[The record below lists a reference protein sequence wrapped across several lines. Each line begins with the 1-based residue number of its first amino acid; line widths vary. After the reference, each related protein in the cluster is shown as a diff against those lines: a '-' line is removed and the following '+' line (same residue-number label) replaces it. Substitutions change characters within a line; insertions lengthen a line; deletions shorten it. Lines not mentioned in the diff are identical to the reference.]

1 MGDVPGAFWC
11 AASASS
17 CPQDVSC
24 ASFFPIVFVHLSIR
38 TSGMES
44 MEVATGTQQQ
54 TSRRHAGGNF
64 TSQQGLDLLCS
75 WNQHSFFMILTFLTR
90 RMPRMWLRQAHRRSR
105 PTLWTDMNRLCRF
118 GKVAQRFAPCG
129 THAWWQAYRPPK
141 ARGENT
147 NTARNLEY
155 LGMVLKWDTVRHS
168 ETPEI
173 TWESWDNCM

>member
-64 TSQQGLDLLCS
+64 TSQQGLDWTCFAAGISTHFLWFSHFSPGGCQECGWGRRTEEAGRPYEQIWIGCVGSARSPSDLPPVALMLGDRLTDHPKPVARTPTQPET
-75 WNQHSFFMILTFLTR
+75 WNILEWCWSET
-90 RMPRMWLRQAHRRSR
+90 Q
-105 PTLWTDMNRLCRF
+105 
-118 GKVAQRFAPCG
+118 
-129 THAWWQAYRPPK
+129 
-141 ARGENT
+141 
-147 NTARNLEY
+147 
-155 LGMVLKWDTVRHS
+155 WDTVRL
-168 ETPEI
+168 PR
-173 TWESWDNCM
+173 